1 MTKVVA
7 VITASTPGEAERQ
20 ARTAIQ
26 RGADLVEFRV
36 DRLRDLNSAD
46 IRKLAGS
53 FGPRAIATLRSPSE
67 GGGRP
72 RSGLPRIAVLR
83 ELCQPGFGY
92 VDLELEAD
100 AKDIRDLRVLAKRH
114 RSRVIVSRHFED
126 FVGASK
132 IRDTLEA
139 SAAVGDIAK
148 AVVPIAHWYEALE
161 VVDLARSWAA
171 KSKPYVLIGMGPA
184 GAVTRVLAG
193 DLGQAFHYAAFGAE
207 AAPGQLPLRS
217 AIRVHGPE
225 PFVVGLVGH
234 RIGHSISPQI
244 HEAALDAAGLPGVY
258 LPFDVEASDLEPL
271 LQSADRL
278 RLRGLN
284 ITIPHKERIA
294 SMLDELDG
302 DAERLGAVNTVVVDG
317 GWAKGFNTD
326 VYGFRISLRALGL
339 RLGERDALVVGAGG
353 AAKAVVHVLL
363 REGAR
368 VQVANRSASRAEALA
383 DSFDEPLDVVSLDEL
398 PTRGPWDLLV
408 NATPAGMEGHD
419 ATPPVPESVIRKAA
433 FVYDLVYNPPSTLLL
448 QVAARLGKPATS
460 GIEML
465 LHQAAKAF
473 ELWTDRPASI
483 DAMRRAAKE
492 ALR

>member
-7 VITASTPGEAERQ
+7 VITAGTPGEAERQ

-26 RGADLVEFRV
+26 RGADLVEFRL

-46 IRKLAGS
+46 IRKLAKS
-53 FGPRAIATLRSPSE
+53 FGPRAIATLRSPPE

-72 RSGLPRIAVLR
+72 RSGLPRLAVLR

-217 AIRVHGPE
+217 AVRVHGPE

-258 LPFDVEASDLEPL
+258 LPFDVEASDLEPFAALQLEL
-271 LQSADRL
+271 L
-278 RLRGLN
+278 
-284 ITIPHKERIA
+284 
-294 SMLDELDG
+294 
-302 DAERLGAVNTVVVDG
+302 
-317 GWAKGFNTD
+317 
-326 VYGFRISLRALGL
+326 
-339 RLGERDALVVGAGG
+339 
-353 AAKAVVHVLL
+353 
-363 REGAR
+363 
-368 VQVANRSASRAEALA
+368 RSASR
-383 DSFDEPLDVVSLDEL
+383 
-398 PTRGPWDLLV
+398 LL
-408 NATPAGMEGHD
+408 TEDG
-419 ATPPVPESVIRKAA
+419 R
-433 FVYDLVYNPPSTLLL
+433 LVYATCSTEPEENEQVVERFLSESPGFRGVEAAPSLPEPARHLVDADGFFRTSPEENDMDGYF
-448 QVAARLGKPATS
+448 AAILV
-460 GIEML
+460 
-465 LHQAAKAF
+465 
-473 ELWTDRPASI
+473 
-483 DAMRRAAKE
+483 RR
-492 ALR
+492 